1 MATTT
6 VRFNPYQ
13 KDFQS
18 NPYPHY
24 RELREQDP
32 VHRSFMGT
40 WVLTRYRDAGSI
52 LNDADFSSDLR
63 NWTGFEQ
70 RYRNREPVARLLTR
84 SVLNSDP
91 PVHTCLRKSVVKAFA
106 PKNLGKLSDRI
117 AELARH
123 RLDMLDTSAGG
134 FDAISGFA
142 MPFPV
147 QVVAEVYGV
156 AGYDRAQV
164 KQWSVDVSGL
174 IEPLPTLRNL
184 NDAEQSIHDFGAYL
198 SGRLEQGPVDDT
210 FPACMS
216 DALEK
221 GELDLDEALANLILM
236 FPAGH
241 ETTINLIGNGIYTLL
256 RNPDQ
261 LQLLRERPE
270 LIDSAVE
277 EMLRYESPQ
286 QVAWRSLLVDREI
299 GGRTLHK
306 GEQVM
311 MILGAANRDPE
322 VFDEPDRFD
331 ITRRPNPHLA
341 FGAGRHTCLGSWF
354 AKLQAKIGLRLF
366 LERFPRLE
374 LAGEAPVWHS
384 TLSFHGLKSLPV
396 RLA

>member
-1 MATTT
+1 MATAT

-18 NPYPHY
+18 NPYGQY

-32 VHRSFMGT
+32 IHKSFMGT
-40 WVLTRYRDAGSI
+40 WVLTRYRDIESI

-63 NWTGFEQ
+63 NWKGFEQ
-70 RYRNREPVARLLTR
+70 RYRNREPVARLLTQ
-84 SVLNSDP
+84 SVLNNDP
-91 PVHTCLRKSVVKAFA
+91 PIHTCLRKSVVKAFA
-106 PKNLGKLSDRI
+106 PKNLGSLSDRI
-117 AELARH
+117 AEFACR
-123 RLDMLDTSAGG
+123 RLDMLDTTNGE
-134 FDAISGFA
+134 FDAVAGFA
-142 MPFPV
+142 VPFPV
-147 QVVAEVYGV
+147 EVVADVYGV

-164 KQWSVDVSGL
+164 KQWSVDVSAL
-174 IEPLPTLRNL
+174 IEPLPALSNL
-184 NDAEQSIHDFGAYL
+184 KDAEQSIHDFEVYL
-198 SGRLEQGPVDDT
+198 RDRLEQGPVDNT
-210 FPACMS
+210 FPSCMA

-221 GELDLDEALANLILM
+221 GDLNLDETLANLILM

-241 ETTINLIGNGIYTLL
+241 ETTINLIGNGIYSLL

-261 LQLLRERPE
+261 LHLLRERPE
-270 LIDSAVE
+270 LMESAVE

-286 QVAWRSLLVDREI
+286 QVAWRSLLVDREV
-299 GGRTLHK
+299 GGIELAK

-322 VFDEPDRFD
+322 VFADPDRFD
-331 ITRRPNPHLA
+331 ITRRPNPHLG

-374 LAGEAPVWHS
+374 LTEETPVWHS